1 MHYKYVI
8 VGGGAAAASAIR
20 GIREHDATGTVL
32 VLSRENHA
40 PYQRPPLS
48 KDLWFGRST
57 REQLPIHPESYY
69 RDQNVELALRRDV
82 VELDPDHREV
92 WDERGGKHGY
102 DHLLL
107 ATGGR
112 PRLLN
117 VEGDDRE
124 GVHYFRSFEDFLFLE
139 SRIKQ
144 IQHVLVLGGGFIGLE
159 LAAALRHMKKEVSLV
174 YPHEYPLF
182 RALPRDLGVAVA
194 DYYREHGVETVSGE
208 VVVSLDTDGALLVA
222 RTRNSNFITTQLVVV
237 GAGIEPVT
245 DLAEAAGL
253 EVGNGIEV
261 DEFARTSDPNIWAA
275 GDVAEFPDL
284 ALERRRRVEH
294 WDHALHHG
302 HAAGANMAGAAKPYT
317 HIPMF
322 YSDFFELGWEAVGD
336 VDSGLETHAVWK
348 EEHREGVVF
357 YLRDDTV
364 RGVLLWN
371 TWGKVDWARE
381 LVREKR
387 ALSDEVLG
395 AANAVG

>member
-8 VGGGAAAASAIR
+8 VGGGAVAASAVR
-20 GIREHDATGTVL
+20 GIREHDASGSVL

-57 REQLPIHPESYY
+57 RDQLPIHPETYY
-69 RDQNVELALRRDV
+69 RDQGVELALRRDV

-92 WDERGGKHGY
+92 WDERGEKYGY

-117 VEGDDRE
+117 VEGDDQE
-124 GVHYFRSFEDFLFLE
+124 GVHYFRSFEDFLYLE
-139 SRIKQ
+139 QRIER
-144 IQHVLVLGGGFIGLE
+144 IQHVLVVGGGFIGLE
-159 LAAALRHMKKEVSLV
+159 LAAALRHVKKEVSLV
-174 YPHEYPLF
+174 FPHEYPLF
-182 RALPRDLGVAVA
+182 RVLPRDLGVVVA
-194 DYYREHGVETVSGE
+194 DYYRERGVETLSGE
-208 VVVSLDTDGALLVA
+208 VVVSLDTEAGILVA
-222 RTRNSNFITTQLVVV
+222 RTRNGNFINTQLVVV

-245 DLAEAAGL
+245 DLADAAGL

-261 DEFARTSDPNIWAA
+261 DEFARTSDPHIWAA
-275 GDVAEFPDL
+275 GDVAEYPDL

-302 HAAGANMAGAAKPYT
+302 HAAGANMAGAARPYT
-317 HIPMF
+317 HLPMF
-322 YSDFFELGWEAVGD
+322 YSDFFDLGWEAVGD
-336 VDSGLETHAVWK
+336 VDSGLDTHAVWK
-348 EEHREGVVF
+348 EEFREGVVF

-364 RGVLLWN
+364 RGALLWN

-381 LVREKR
+381 LVRDKHK
-387 ALSDEVLG
+387 LSDEVLG
-395 AANAVG
+395 AAIAVG